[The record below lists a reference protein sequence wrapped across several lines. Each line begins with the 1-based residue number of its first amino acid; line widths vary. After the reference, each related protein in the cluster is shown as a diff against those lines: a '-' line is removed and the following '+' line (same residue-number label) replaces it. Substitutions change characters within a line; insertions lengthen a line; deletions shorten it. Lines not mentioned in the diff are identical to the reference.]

1 MGGLSKDA
9 PSTSKSLT
17 VGFVAGLAGPAA
29 LPLDTLGSE
38 VGTKVAVGTYN
49 AILNGTAAYGG
60 NAIASPSSDPSA
72 NAATGAASYGIGVRW
87 LSLSWKY
94 SKPYHSNLL
103 GSDTNGSAE
112 RRQEMNNLG
121 DI

>member
-29 LPLDTLGSE
+29 LPLDTLGSG

-72 NAATGAASYGIGVRW
+72 NAATGAASYGIGTMAQ
-87 LSLSWKY
+87 SLLPGRAGNIANHIIQTFSGPTQTAVQNAGK
-94 SKPYHSNLL
+94 K
-103 GSDTNGSAE
+103 
-112 RRQEMNNLG
+112 
-121 DI
+121 